1 MPDLPDLPD
10 PTLHRAAQQ
19 TEQGAALAP
28 VLAALPDGRFE
39 GREAFH
45 NLVRQ
50 ALATAAQEG
59 WPQLILCDAT
69 FEDWPLRERA
79 VVDSLRA
86 WSKTGRRITLL
97 ATRYDAVVRL
107 HPRFVSWRTT
117 WGHIVEARQCKGQD
131 PLAFPS
137 AIWSPHWVLRRLD
150 LERCTGVAGVE
161 PKRRVALRELL
172 DEHLRNSAAGFAS
185 TTLGL

>member
-1 MPDLPDLPD
+1 MPEAPNFA
-10 PTLHRAAQQ
+10 TQ
-19 TEQGAALAP
+19 TVPPPAEQGTALAP
-28 VLAALPDGRFE
+28 LPDGRFE
-39 GREAFH
+39 GREAFQ

-50 ALATAAQEG
+50 ALATAAHEG
-59 WPQLILCDAT
+59 WPQLILCDAS

-107 HPRFVSWRTT
+107 HPRFVSWRST

-150 LERCTGVAGVE
+150 LERCTGVTGAE